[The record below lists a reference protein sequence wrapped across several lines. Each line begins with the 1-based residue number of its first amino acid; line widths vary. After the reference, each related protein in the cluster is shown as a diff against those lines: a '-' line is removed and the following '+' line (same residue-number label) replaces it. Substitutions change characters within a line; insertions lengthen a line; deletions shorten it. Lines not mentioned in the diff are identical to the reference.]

1 MTALFEFKQKKLCN
15 QVPSLNLSRWRPSF
29 WRIED
34 HYWFW
39 PEICWT
45 ERFSWMLILL
55 QKGFQ
60 PFVHDNA
67 KIKWGEIQNICLHHL
82 NSGFRQLIV
91 SFSRLATL
99 LVLNFHNICVCWNI
113 CNLFPPVITKCV
125 LYLFLSFT
133 NLFLNERLLNSHQW
147 KQKW

>member
-1 MTALFEFKQKKLCN
+1 MLLKKVYLYYWLILIAVIHHIQPKLCN
-15 QVPSLNLSRWRPSF
+15 QVPSLNLSRWRPSS

-60 PFVHDNA
+60 PFVHGNA
-67 KIKWGEIQNICLHHL
+67 KIKWGEIQSICLHHL

-113 CNLFPPVITKCV
+113 CNLFPPNYWSTV
-125 LYLFLSFT
+125 Y
-133 NLFLNERLLNSHQW
+133 NLL
-147 KQKW
+147 